1 MIQIKDM
8 PEFRDRNEVLTM
20 AESAKLST
28 AVDAMVQSNYG
39 SVIVTKG
46 TKGDK
51 IAGIVTERDLMN
63 KVLHKNLDYKN
74 LKLKD
79 IMTTRVQTANEND
92 SVTDCLRRMSNG
104 RFRHL
109 PIVGDNGKLLG
120 MMSQGDFVA
129 YTWPEIWRRVKE
141 HASIVVNNK
150 YQPLLILGGVM
161 VYTVILFLLVKLFV

>member
-20 AESAKLST
+20 AESAKLLT
-28 AVDAMVQSNYG
+28 AVDAMVN
-39 SVIVTKG
+39 
-46 TKGDK
+46 
-51 IAGIVTERDLMN
+51 AGI
-63 KVLHKNLDYKN
+63 
-74 LKLKD
+74 
-79 IMTTRVQTANEND
+79 MTVRVQTANEND

-104 RFRHL
+104 RFRHM
-109 PIVGDNGKLLG
+109 PVVNDNGKLLG

-150 YQPLLILGGVM
+150 YQPLLILGGVL
-161 VYTVILFLLVKLFV
+161 VYTIILFLLVKLFV

>member
-8 PEFRDRNEVLTM
+8 PEFRDRAEVLTIT
-20 AESAKLST
+20 ESAKLST
-28 AVDAMVQSNYG
+28 AVEQMVNAGYG
-39 SVIVTKG
+39 SIIVTKG

-63 KVLHKNLDYKN
+63 KVLFKNMDYK
-74 LKLKD
+74 KLKVSD
-79 IMTTRVQTANEND
+79 VMTARVQTANEND

-109 PIVGDNGKLLG
+109 PVVNDSGKLLG

-129 YTWPEIWRRVKE
+129 YTWPEIWARVKE

-161 VYTVILFLLVKLFV
+161 IYTLILFILVKLFV